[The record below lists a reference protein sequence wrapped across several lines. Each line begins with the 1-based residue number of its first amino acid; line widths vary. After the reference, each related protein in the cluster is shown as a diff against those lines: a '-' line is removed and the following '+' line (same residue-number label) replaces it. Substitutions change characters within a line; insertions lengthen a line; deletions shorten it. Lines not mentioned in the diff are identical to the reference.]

1 MVWWV
6 VALRRRQRKMTSVTV
21 MRKNTLKIPHW
32 FLHFITESESSTLP
46 WTCILKWNSHTEID
60 THRHRVPHHVTG
72 RTRPLRPHEILVVFW
87 KLGFVKPQWSW
98 KPVSCTWPAS
108 MKAERVVLI
117 SFVFSH
123 TLKLSL
129 CYIWLLLDQG
139 LLQNDN
145 RPTLFALQAAKLHE
159 SIQDTKKYIYM
170 SYYTASTLKRKHPR
184 IM

>member
-6 VALRRRQRKMTSVTV
+6 VALRGRQRKMTSVT
-21 MRKNTLKIPHW
+21 HW
-32 FLHFITESESSTLP
+32 KTHWKSLIGSDTIYFLTESESSTLP
-46 WTCILKWNSHTEID
+46 WTSILKWNSHTEID

-72 RTRPLRPHEILVVFW
+72 RTRPLRENEILVVFW

-108 MKAERVVLI
+108 MKAERIVLI
-117 SFVFSH
+117 GFVFSH

-129 CYIWLLLDQG
+129 CYTWLPLDQG

-159 SIQDTKKYIYM
+159 PIQDT
-170 SYYTASTLKRKHPR
+170 
-184 IM
+184 